1 MSTEGRLLTFEVEG
15 TRYALAI
22 AGVLE
27 VVEAGRIAG
36 VPTVPRSAGG
46 VMNWHGDALPVVSP
60 GLVFDEVSQHG
71 CDSEHV
77 LVLSEPG
84 GETARLGMPIDR
96 VIGLVDGPAP
106 SGRVSEWVLERRPV
120 DGRVVNV
127 LDPRGLLARAEKVF
141 AEAAYAQ

>member
-1 MSTEGRLLTFEVEG
+1 MSHDGRLLTFEVEG
-15 TRYALAI
+15 RRYALAI

-27 VVEAGRIAG
+27 VVEAGKIAG
-36 VPTVPRSAGG
+36 IPTLPRSAGG

-60 GLVFDEVSQHG
+60 GLVFEEVTQVG
-71 CDSEHV
+71 CGSEYV

-96 VIGLVDGPAP
+96 VVGLVDGPAP
-106 SGRVSEWVLERRPV
+106 SGRVSQWVLERRPI

-127 LDPRGLLARAEKVF
+127 LDPRGLLARAESVI
-141 AEAAYAQ
+141 AEAAH